1 MSERPPPNQRPRGLR
16 SPLPLSCKAHGTC
29 AERGRGGEAS
39 LALALALFLLAWPVV
54 AGTLPAPLNVQVAN
68 NDEELAGD
76 AVKVTWQP
84 VTITWPGA
92 AGYRIYIG
100 EDPQKMEAVQVVEGA
115 DQREASVKDL
125 QVGHSY
131 YAAVGVV
138 IIPANAL
145 LTYDPDDPNEVTTPG
160 AQEAVSAP
168 AGPATTIGRWYKPE
182 LTNVLVV
189 SLLLCAITLVVLY
202 MARRRDMYIR
212 PIAALQAVEDAIG
225 RATEMGRPILYVSG
239 LGGAGDIATIASMLI
254 LGHLAHKTAPY
265 GTRIIVPVAD
275 PMVMATEREI
285 VSQSYL
291 HAGHPE
297 EYNPDNIFFVTDSQF
312 GYATAVAGM
321 ILREKPAVNFF
332 MGYFAAESLVLAETG
347 NLTDTLQIAGTDAD
361 NQLPFF
367 VAACDYTLMGEELY
381 AAGAYLSRDPILL
394 AQLKAQDVGKVIVG
408 GVILVGVILAATA
421 YYVAPTL
428 RPLAE
433 KLIELLK
440 V

>member
-1 MSERPPPNQRPRGLR
+1 MRGRQPTIPSRGAGFLARPPLR
-16 SPLPLSCKAHGTC
+16 LPCL
-29 AERGRGGEAS
+29 RGEAF
-39 LALALALFLLAWPVV
+39 LAVALALLLALPCLSD
-54 AGTLPAPLNVQVAN
+54 TLPTPTNVQVAN
-68 NDEELAGD
+68 DDEELAGD
-76 AVKVTWQP
+76 TLRVTWQMP
-84 VTITWPGA
+84 PGA
-92 AGYRIYIG
+92 EPAPAAYRVYVG
-100 EDPQKMEAVQVVEGA
+100 EEPQELKAVEVVEGA
-115 DQREASVKDL
+115 ETHEAAVKDL
-125 QVGHSY
+125 EPGGKY
-131 YAAVGVV
+131 YVAVGAVFV
-138 IIPANAL
+138 PPDAP
-145 LTYDPDDPNEVTTPG
+145 LTYNPSDPNLVTTPG
-160 AQEAVSAP
+160 VQEAVSAP

-182 LTNVLVV
+182 LTNVLLV
-189 SLLLCAITLVVLY
+189 SLLLCVITLVVLHI
-202 MARRRDMYIR
+202 ARRRDIYIR

-297 EYNPDNIFFVTDSQF
+297 AYDPEDIFFVTDSQF
-312 GYATAVAGM
+312 GYVTAVAGTM
-321 ILREKPAVNFF
+321 LREKPAVNFF

-394 AQLKAQDVGKVIVG
+394 AQLKAQDVGKVIVS
-408 GVILVGVILAATA
+408 GVIVVGIILAATT
-421 YYVAPTL
+421 YYVAPML
-428 RPLAE
+428 RPVAE
-433 KLIELLK
+433 KLLELLT